1 MEVNRKMSTYSRVEV
16 AHPELKELADAID
29 DANADRY
36 ARTKQKTDPDGQRR
50 YMKRYREVSASDP
63 IQQGWDANEA
73 EFHAKTKIFSVLA
86 DALEHELGKERGR
99 TAVAGARKRQGDQMG
114 AAMAEKSRSKGERLN
129 LNNFF
134 KEFWSYFQWS
144 PKLDTERYFDEEG
157 NMVKYVL
164 RLNCPIGDYLRD
176 NAPDVEYS
184 SNYCDL
190 DEHIA
195 HAYNPNIRYSR
206 KRWAPA
212 GDQFSELTWEL
223 DTEDVIA

>member
-1 MEVNRKMSTYSRVEV
+1 MSTYARVEI
-16 AHPELKELADAID
+16 AQPELKEMADAID
-29 DANADRY
+29 DAPGDRL
-36 ARTKQKTDPDGQRR
+36 AKSMAKTDTEGELR
-50 YMKRYREVSASDP
+50 YLERYREVAADDP

-73 EFHAKTKIFSVLA
+73 EFHAKTRIFSVLA
-86 DALEHELGKERGR
+86 DAMEYELGKEAGR
-99 TAVAGARKRQGDQMG
+99 TAVANARKRQGDQMG
-114 AAMAEKSRSKGERLN
+114 QAMAAKTREKGEPLN

-134 KEFWSYFQWS
+134 KEFWGYFQWS
-144 PKLDTERYFDEEG
+144 PKLDTERYFDDQG

-184 SNYCDL
+184 SNFCDL

-206 KRWAPA
+206 KRWVPA
-212 GDQFSELTWEL
+212 GYQFSELIWEL
-223 DTEDVIA
+223 DTDGVIN